1 MGISVWIYFPLIES
15 TIQSIGGALFL
26 YWHEGGLYL
35 GVMIKIKKHSYKVGL
50 VASAAL
56 VSASYS
62 IEVDT
67 ELLLLVDVS
76 GSVDSVE
83 YANMM
88 GGYERAFRNSSVL
101 DAIQSGQNGNIAASV
116 VFWSGASD
124 QQIGVD
130 WMLIDGAE
138 SANRFADLLG
148 ETTRPF
154 AGMTAIGSG
163 IEYGTNLFGTE
174 TGGLSNGFESV
185 AQIID
190 VSGDGTDNNTPPDSG
205 DRAANL
211 RAARDASLAAGVDM
225 INGLPIGNA
234 GGALEQYYVSNV
246 IGGSAGGVDAF
257 TQAATDFSD
266 VEDTLVLKL
275 QREVSAG
282 ATASTSVP
290 EPSTPFLVAVSISLL
305 VLHRRR

>member
-1 MGISVWIYFPLIES
+1 MR
-15 TIQSIGGALFL
+15 
-26 YWHEGGLYL
+26 
-35 GVMIKIKKHSYKVGL
+35 KIKKHSYKVGL
-50 VASAAL
+50 AASAT
-56 VSASYS
+56 SICASYG

-67 ELLLLVDVS
+67 ELMLLVDVS

-83 YANMM
+83 YFNMM
-88 GGYERAFRNSSVL
+88 SGYERAFRNSSVL
-101 DAIQSGQNGNIAASV
+101 DAIQSGQNGSIAASV
-116 VFWSGASD
+116 VFWSGAND

-130 WMLIDGAE
+130 WMLINGAE
-138 SANRFADLLG
+138 SANRFADLVG

-154 AGMTAIGSG
+154 SGMTAIGSG
-163 IEYGTNLFGTE
+163 IEFGTSLFGSE

-211 RAARDASLAAGVDM
+211 RSARDASLAAGVDM

-257 TQAATDFSD
+257 TQAAIDFSD
-266 VEDTLVLKL
+266 VENTLVLKL

-290 EPSTPFLVAVSISLL
+290 EPRALFLTAFSIVPLL
-305 VLHRRR
+305 LRRRR